1 MATVDTPHRTE
12 SYGDE
17 HALFTP
23 SYSLVVSRFSLPRV
37 YQTIPD
43 CQASDLDFLL
53 TALAVIEVILPTVP
67 DHFLRFVGTNL
78 TAKAFITVTTFK
90 HYALTHS

>member
-1 MATVDTPHRTE
+1 M
-12 SYGDE
+12 SML
-17 HALFTP
+17 LFTP

-53 TALAVIEVILPTVP
+53 TVLAVVEVILPIVP
-67 DHFLRFVGTNL
+67 DDFVRFVSTNL
-78 TAKAFITVTTFK
+78 TTKAFVAVATLK
-90 HYALTHS
+90 HYALTHSRIFPRFRPHRL